1 MSNLLYGLDIDKA
14 VNKGLDILDA
24 YCIEDDNEPNRLLEY
39 LYYNK
44 KGYPVGYWDE
54 LLDEDINN
62 TEFLEIW
69 EYAKDTFDYG
79 QDTDKFEM
87 RDVVAYILA
96 LIGLTNDRIAKR
108 IEEHYIC

>member
-1 MSNLLYGLDIDKA
+1 MKKLLYGLDIDKA

-24 YCIEDDNEPNRLLEY
+24 YCIEDDDEPNRLIEY
-39 LYYNK
+39 LYYNN

-54 LLDEDINN
+54 LIDDEITT
-62 TEFLEIW
+62 TEFLMIW
-69 EYAKDTFDYG
+69 EYAKDNFNYG
-79 QDTDKFEM
+79 QDTDMSEM

-96 LIGLTNDRIAKR
+96 LIGLADDRIAKR

>member
-24 YCIEDDNEPNRLLEY
+24 YCIEDDDEPNRLLEY

-54 LLDEDINN
+54 LL
-62 TEFLEIW
+62 EIW
-69 EYAKDTFDYG
+69 EYAKDTFNYG
-79 QDTDKFEM
+79 QATDKFEM

-96 LIGLTNDRIAKR
+96 LIGLTNDRIAKS